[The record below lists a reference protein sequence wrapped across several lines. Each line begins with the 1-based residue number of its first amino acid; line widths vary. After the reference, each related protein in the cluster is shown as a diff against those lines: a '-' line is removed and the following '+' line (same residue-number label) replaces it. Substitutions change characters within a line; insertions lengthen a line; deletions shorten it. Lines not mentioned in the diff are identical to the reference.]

1 MDKFILEKRFLYL
14 VMVVIMAGNVF
25 VWQAIIFDGG
35 TENLELWFLDVGQGD
50 SQLINLPNNVQILID
65 GGKGPKVLNELAKV
79 LKPMDRYIDLVVAT
93 HPDFDHFG
101 GLIDVLK
108 TYQVGAVITNGR
120 KGVAAAYADFEKVIQ
135 ENGIQEI
142 NLIAGDKIKYEDAVL
157 DVLWPLSHAK
167 AVGEKKVNETGIVL
181 MLEKGPLRALYTADI
196 GFETERELVRKYD
209 LSAQILK
216 VAHHG
221 SKYSTSPEFLKEVQ
235 PKISLIGVGKNNYGH
250 PTNQALNRLAN
261 IRSQIFR
268 TDQGGAVK
276 IIFDGEKLKIF
287 N

>member
-167 AVGEKKVNETGIVL
+167 AVVEKKVN
-181 MLEKGPLRALYTADI
+181 
-196 GFETERELVRKYD
+196 
-209 LSAQILK
+209 
-216 VAHHG
+216 
-221 SKYSTSPEFLKEVQ
+221 
-235 PKISLIGVGKNNYGH
+235 
-250 PTNQALNRLAN
+250 
-261 IRSQIFR
+261 
-268 TDQGGAVK
+268 
-276 IIFDGEKLKIF
+276 
-287 N
+287 